1 VASPAISGGP
11 RETRTSPA
19 FVHLHN
25 HSDYSLLDG
34 ACRLDR
40 LIERVT
46 RLGMPALALT
56 DHGNLFGAVEF
67 YGAARA
73 AGVKPIIGCEV
84 YVAHGARGEKSRG
97 PDGKGA
103 YDHLVL
109 LARNREGY
117 RNLMK
122 LSSLGFTE
130 GFHYKPRVDK
140 ELLARHAGGLLCLSA
155 CLRGEVPQL
164 VVAGDTP
171 GARAA
176 AGWYRD
182 LYGADFYFFEIQDH
196 GLPDERVAAEG
207 LIALSKSMG
216 IPLVATND
224 CHYLAREDS
233 EAHEV
238 LLCIQTGKT
247 MLDPDRFRFATDQ
260 LYVKS
265 AVEME
270 ALFRHA
276 PEALSN
282 TLAVAERCELTLD
295 TERVQLPSFPLPPEI
310 ESEEAYLRR
319 LAAEG
324 LERRYGGEAGDVHRA
339 RLAYELDTICTVG
352 YARYFLIVRDFTDYA
367 RRNGVGV
374 GPGRGSAAGS
384 LVSYCL
390 GITDIDPIRF
400 DLLFERFLNPERVS
414 MPDIDIDFAY
424 ETRQKVID
432 YVVAKYGRESVSQI
446 ITFGTMAARAVVRDV
461 GRALG
466 MTYADVDRV
475 AKMVPAD
482 LGMTLPRALE
492 LVPDLKSLSQ
502 QNETYARLIRCS
514 LALEGLARH
523 ASTHAAGVLIA
534 PGPLM
539 DYVPVYKSPKGDF
552 TTQFDMNSLEK
563 VGLLKMDFLGL
574 RTLTVLEDAVRNAR
588 EATGAAVDLKSIP
601 LDDPPTYELLGK
613 AQTVGVFQL
622 ESSGM
627 RELLRKLMPDTFEDI
642 IAINALF
649 RPGPIQSGMI
659 DDFVKRKHGKQKV
672 TYMHPALEPILRP
685 TYGVIAYQD
694 QVMQIANRLAGFTL
708 AQADL
713 LRRAMGKKKPEEMA
727 RMKQAF
733 LEGCAARE
741 VPKKKAEEIF
751 DLMEKFAGYGF
762 VRAHSA
768 AYALLS
774 YQCAYLKA
782 HHTAAYVAASLTS
795 EVGDTD
801 RIVALVDEARRL
813 GIAVLAPDVNRSA
826 AGFILEGEAIRFGL
840 NAVKNVGLGSVEAI
854 VRAREEGGPFRTLGD
869 FLRRV
874 DTAALN
880 RRVIESLIQAGACDG
895 LDGDRAQLHA
905 AVGDLLAQI
914 QERARGVARH
924 QESLFGADTA
934 PAAVDAPLPLVAPW
948 SLEERLRREKEVL
961 GFYFSDHP
969 LAAYRHVIEAR
980 ATHTTARLRE
990 CREGQ
995 EVTLVGLVAAMKPHV
1010 DRNQRAMAFVTI
1022 EDLCG
1027 TVETTLFA
1035 DLFERSRGDLVPGA
1049 VVEAR
1054 GRVNVRE
1061 EADPKMVLTAVRPV
1075 PPPGEGGPVQV
1086 ILDLRG
1092 AGPGVSLEEL
1102 RSLLIRHPGESPVY
1116 FRVPG
1121 ENGDATTIRAR
1132 RLLVRPSEDLLAALR
1147 ERVGPDAVTVTSP
1160 AAAREG
1166 SGGRAEAV
1174 PF

>member
-1 VASPAISGGP
+1 MSAP
-11 RETRTSPA
+11 

-40 LIERVT
+40 LIDRAKK
-46 RLGMPALALT
+46 LGMPALALT

-67 YGAARA
+67 YGMAKA

-109 LARNREGY
+109 LAKNREGY

-140 ELLARHAGGLLCLSA
+140 ELLAAHAGGLLCLSA
-155 CLRGEVPQL
+155 CLRGEVPQR
-164 VVAGDTP
+164 VVAGDLE

-182 LYGADFYFFEIQDH
+182 LYGADSYFFEIQDH
-196 GLPDERVAAEG
+196 GIPEERISAEG
-207 LIALSKSMG
+207 LLELGRRME
-216 IPLVATND
+216 IPVVATND
-224 CHYLAREDS
+224 CHYLQREDA

-260 LYVKS
+260 LYVKTPD
-265 AVEME
+265 EM
-270 ALFRHA
+270 ATLFAHA
-276 PEALSN
+276 PEALRN
-282 TLAVAERCELTLD
+282 TLVAAERCELALD
-295 TERVQLPSFPLPPEI
+295 TERVQLPSFPLPPDI
-310 ESEEAYLRR
+310 ESEEGYLRR
-319 LAAEG
+319 LAEEG
-324 LERRYGGEAGDVHRA
+324 LARRYGDAVLDVHRT
-339 RLAYELDTICTVG
+339 RLEYELDVICKVG

-367 RRNGVGV
+367 RNNGVAV

-384 LVSYCL
+384 IVSYCL
-390 GITDIDPIRF
+390 GITDLDPIRF

-414 MPDIDIDFAY
+414 MPDIDIDFSY

-432 YVVAKYGRESVSQI
+432 YVVGRYGRESVSQI

-461 GRALG
+461 GRAIG
-466 MTYADVDRV
+466 MTYAEVDRV
-475 AKMVPAD
+475 AKMVPPD
-482 LGMTLPRALE
+482 LGMTLPKALE
-492 LVPDLKSLSQ
+492 IVPELKALPQ
-502 QNETYARLIRCS
+502 QGETYARLIRCS

-574 RTLTVLEDAVRNAR
+574 RTLTVLEDAVAHVRQ
-588 EATGAAVDLKSIP
+588 ATGGTIDLKEIP
-601 LDDPPTYELLGK
+601 LDDKATFDLLGK
-613 AQTVGVFQL
+613 AQSVGVFQL

-627 RELLRKLMPDTFEDI
+627 RDLLRKLMPDTFEDI

-672 TYMHPALEPILRP
+672 TYMHPALEPILKN

-727 RMKQAF
+727 RMKKSF
-733 LEGCAARE
+733 LDGCSERQ
-741 VPKKKAEEIF
+741 VPKKTAEDIF

-768 AYALLS
+768 AYAILS
-774 YQCAYLKA
+774 SQCAYLKA
-782 HHTAAYVAASLTS
+782 HHPAAYLAASLTS

-801 RIVALVDEARRL
+801 RIVALVDEARRSGL
-813 GIAVLAPDVNRSA
+813 QVLAPDVNRSKA
-826 AGFILEGEAIRFGL
+826 AFTLEGNAIRFGL
-840 NAVKNVGLGSVEAI
+840 SAVKNVGVGSVEAI
-854 VRAREEGGPFRTLGD
+854 VKARDEGGSFRSLSD

-880 RRVIESLIQAGACDG
+880 RRVVESLIQAGACDG
-895 LDGDRAQLHA
+895 LEGDRAQLLE

-914 QERARGVARH
+914 QERARSVVKH
-924 QESLFGADTA
+924 QESLFGADPMAA
-934 PAAVDAPLPLVAPW
+934 PSDPPLPLVAPW
-948 SLEERLRREKEVL
+948 GLEERLRREKEVL

-969 LAAYRHVIEAR
+969 LGAYRHIIEAR

-995 EVTLVGLVAAMKPHV
+995 EVVLIGLIAAMKPHV
-1010 DRNQRAMAFVTI
+1010 DRNKRPMAFVTI
-1022 EDLCG
+1022 EDLRG
-1027 TVETTLFA
+1027 TVETTLFSE
-1035 DLFERSRGDLVPGA
+1035 LYERSRAALLPGT
-1049 VVEAR
+1049 VIEAR
-1054 GRVNVRE
+1054 GKVNVRE

-1075 PPPGEGGPVQV
+1075 PHPGEGGP
-1086 ILDLRG
+1086 I
-1092 AGPGVSLEEL
+1092 EL
-1102 RSLLIRHPGESPVY
+1102 RIDLVKAPPSVTPEEIRSVLVRHPGESPVY
-1116 FRVPG
+1116 FKVPG
-1121 ENGDATTIRAR
+1121 AEGADAVTIRAR
-1132 RLLVRPSEDLLAALR
+1132 RLLVSPSEELLQALR
-1147 ERVGPDAVTVTSP
+1147 ERLGADAVKVTGPALGSP
-1160 AAAREG
+1160 SA
-1166 SGGRAEAV
+1166 GGRAEAV

>member
-1 VASPAISGGP
+1 MSA
-11 RETRTSPA
+11 T

-40 LIERVT
+40 LIDRSK

-67 YGAARA
+67 YGMATA
-73 AGVKPIIGCEV
+73 AGLKPIIGCEV
-84 YVAHGARGEKSRG
+84 YVAHGGRAEKSRG

-109 LARNREGY
+109 LARNRDGY
-117 RNLMK
+117 KNLMK

-140 ELLARHAGGLLCLSA
+140 ELLARHASGLLCLSA
-155 CLRGEVPQL
+155 CLRGEVPQR
-164 VVAGDTP
+164 VVAGDMA
-171 GARAA
+171 GAKASAA
-176 AGWYRD
+176 WYRD
-182 LYGADFYFFEIQDH
+182 LYGAENYFFEVQDH
-196 GLPDERVAAEG
+196 GIPDERTAAEG
-207 LIALSKSMG
+207 LVQLGKEMG
-216 IPLVATND
+216 IPVVATND
-224 CHYLAREDS
+224 CHYLAREDA

-265 AVEME
+265 VEEME
-270 ALFRHA
+270 ALFGHV
-276 PEALSN
+276 PDALRN
-282 TLAVAERCELTLD
+282 TLVVAERCELKLD
-295 TERVQLPSFPLPPEI
+295 TERVQLPAFPLPPEI
-310 ESEEAYLRR
+310 DSEEAYLRR

-324 LERRYGGEAGDVHRA
+324 LVRRYGDAVQDVHRT

-367 RRNGVGV
+367 RLNGVAV

-384 LVSYCL
+384 IVSYCL

-414 MPDIDIDFAY
+414 MPDIDIDFSY
-424 ETRQKVID
+424 ESRQKVID
-432 YVVAKYGRESVSQI
+432 YVVGKYGRESVSQI

-461 GRALG
+461 GRAIG
-466 MTYADVDRV
+466 MSYADVDKV
-475 AKMVPAD
+475 AKMVPGD
-482 LGMTLPRALE
+482 LGMTLPKAIEMVPE
-492 LVPDLKSLSQ
+492 LRLLPQ
-502 QNETYARLIRCS
+502 QSETHARLLRCS

-539 DYVPVYKSPKGDF
+539 DYVPVYRSPKGDF

-574 RTLTVLEDAVRNAR
+574 RTLTVLEHATAHVKA
-588 EATGAAVDLKSIP
+588 ATGVAIDLKSIP
-601 LDDPPTYELLGK
+601 LDDPATYELLSKG
-613 AQTVGVFQL
+613 QTVGVFQL

-672 TYMHPALEPILRP
+672 TYMHPALEAILKP

-694 QVMQIANRLAGFTL
+694 QVMQVANRLAGFTL

-727 RMKQAF
+727 RMKEAF
-733 LEGCAARE
+733 LAGCEARD
-741 VPKKKAEEIF
+741 VPKKKAGEVF

-782 HHTAAYVAASLTS
+782 HHPAAYLAASLTS

-801 RIVALVDEARRL
+801 RIVALVEEARRM
-813 GIAVLAPDVNRSA
+813 GIATLAPDVNRGA
-826 AGFILEGEAIRFGL
+826 AAFTLEGEAIRFGL
-840 NAVKNVGLGSVEAI
+840 AAVKNVGHGSVEAI
-854 VRAREEGGPFRTLGD
+854 VTARTEGGPFLSLAD

-874 DTAALN
+874 ETAALN

-895 LDGDRAQLHA
+895 LDGDRAQLLQ
-905 AVGDLLAQI
+905 AVGDLLSQI
-914 QERARGVARH
+914 QERARGVAKH
-924 QESLFGADTA
+924 QENLFGADAT
-934 PAAVDAPLPLVAPW
+934 PVAADPPLPLVAPW
-948 SLEERLRREKEVL
+948 GLDERLRREKDVL

-969 LAAYRHVIEAR
+969 LAAYRHIIEAR
-980 ATHTTARLRE
+980 ATHSTDRLRE

-995 EVTLVGLVAAMKPHV
+995 DVTLVGLVAAMKPHV
-1010 DRNQRAMAFVTI
+1010 DRNKRPMAFVTI
-1022 EDLCG
+1022 EDLRG
-1027 TVETTLFA
+1027 SVETTLFA
-1035 DLFERSRGDLVPGA
+1035 DLFERSRGALAPGT

-1061 EADPKMVLTAVRPV
+1061 DAEPKMVLTAIRPV
-1075 PPPGEGGPVQV
+1075 APPGEGGPIQV
-1086 ILDLRG
+1086 TLDFG
-1092 AGPGVSLEEL
+1092 PAGSSVSLEEI
-1102 RSLLIRHPGESPVY
+1102 RSLLVRHPGESPVY

-1121 ENGDATTIRAR
+1121 GMGGTATTIRAR
-1132 RLLVRPSEDLLAALR
+1132 RLLVAPTEDLLAALR
-1147 ERVGPDAVTVTSP
+1147 ERLGPHSVTVTGP
-1160 AAAREG
+1160 AAAPDAG
-1166 SGGRAEAV
+1166 AAGGEDARPEVV

>member
-1 VASPAISGGP
+1 MSGSSGGS
-11 RETRTSPA
+11 RESRRQAP

-40 LIERVT
+40 LIDRVQ
-46 RLGMPALALT
+46 RLGMPAVALT

-67 YGAARA
+67 YGAATA
-73 AGVKPIIGCEV
+73 AGVKPIVGCEV

-117 RNLMK
+117 RNLMR

-140 ELLARHAGGLLCLSA
+140 ELLAKHAEGLLCLSA

-164 VVAGDTP
+164 IVAGNLE
-171 GARAA
+171 GAKAA

-182 LYGADFYFFEIQDH
+182 LYGADHYFFEVQDH
-196 GLPDERVAAEG
+196 GLPDERTTAEG
-207 LIALSKSMG
+207 LIALGKSMG
-216 IPLVATND
+216 IPVVATND

-247 MLDPDRFRFATDQ
+247 MLDADRFRFATDQ
-260 LYVKS
+260 LYVKT
-265 AVEME
+265 AEEME
-270 ALFRHA
+270 ALFGHA
-276 PEALSN
+276 PETLRN

-295 TERVQLPSFPLPPEI
+295 TERVQLPAFPLPPEI
-310 ESEEAYLRR
+310 ESEEHYLKR

-324 LERRYGGEAGDVHRA
+324 LERRYGAAAGEVHHT

-367 RRNGVGV
+367 RQNGVAV

-432 YVVAKYGRESVSQI
+432 YVVEKYGRESVSQI

-475 AKMVPAD
+475 AKMVPPD
-482 LGMTLPRALE
+482 LGMTLTRALE
-492 LVPDLKSLSQ
+492 LVPDFKSLQQ

-574 RTLTVLEDAVRNAR
+574 RTLTVLEEATRNAR
-588 EATGAAVDLKSIP
+588 AASGTEIDLKQIP
-601 LDDPPTYELLGK
+601 FDDKATFELLGK

-627 RELLRKLMPDTFEDI
+627 RELLRKLMPDCFEDI

-672 TYMHPALEPILRP
+672 TYMHPALEPILKP

-694 QVMQIANRLAGFTL
+694 QVMQVANRLAGFTL

-733 LEGCAARE
+733 LEGCVARE
-741 VPKKKAEEIF
+741 VPKKKAEEVF

-782 HHTAAYVAASLTS
+782 HHPAAYLAASLTS
-795 EVGDTD
+795 EVGDSD
-801 RIVALVDEARRL
+801 RIVLLVEEARRV
-813 GIAVLAPDVNRSA
+813 GIDVKAPDVNQSA
-826 AGFILEGEAIRFGL
+826 AGFTLEGSAIRFGL

-854 VRAREEGGPFRTLGD
+854 VKAREEGGPFRTVGD
-869 FLRRV
+869 LLRRV
-874 DTAALN
+874 DGSALN
-880 RRVIESLIQAGACDG
+880 RRVVESLVQAGACDG

-905 AVGDLLAQI
+905 AVGDLLAQV
-914 QERARGVARH
+914 QERARAVARH
-924 QESLFGADTA
+924 QESLFGADSA
-934 PAAVDAPLPLVAPW
+934 PVFQDPPLPLVAPW
-948 SLEERLRREKEVL
+948 GLEERLRREKEVL

-1022 EDLCG
+1022 EDLRG
-1027 TVETTLFA
+1027 TVEATIFS
-1035 DLFERSRGDLVPGA
+1035 DLFERSRAALAPGA
-1049 VVEAR
+1049 VVEVR

-1061 EADPKMVLTAVRPV
+1061 DADPKMVLTAVRPV
-1075 PPPGEGGPVQV
+1075 TPPGDGGPIQV

-1092 AGPGVSLEEL
+1092 AGAGVSLEEI

-1121 ENGDATTIRAR
+1121 DNGADATTIRAR

-1147 ERVGPDAVTVTSP
+1147 ERVGADAVTVTVPS
-1160 AAAREG
+1160 ASREA

>member
-1 VASPAISGGP
+1 MSAP
-11 RETRTSPA
+11 

-40 LIERVT
+40 LIERAKK
-46 RLGMPALALT
+46 LGMPAVALT

-67 YGAARA
+67 YGMAKA
-73 AGVKPIIGCEV
+73 AGLKPIIGCEV

-103 YDHLVL
+103 YHHLLL
-109 LARNREGY
+109 LARNRDGY
-117 RNLMK
+117 RNLTK

-140 ELLARHAGGLLCLSA
+140 ELLAKHAEGLICLSA
-155 CLRGEVPQL
+155 CLKGDVPQHI
-164 VVAGDTP
+164 VAGDLE
-171 GARAA
+171 GARTAA
-176 AGWYRD
+176 AWYRD
-182 LYGADFYFFEIQDH
+182 LYGPEFYFFEVQDH
-196 GLPDERVAAEG
+196 GIPEERVAAEG
-207 LIALSKSMG
+207 LVQLGKEMG

-224 CHYLAREDS
+224 CHYLMREDS

-238 LLCIQTGKT
+238 LLCIQTGTT
-247 MLDPDRFRFATDQ
+247 MADPDRFRFATDQ
-260 LYVKS
+260 LYVKTPE
-265 AVEME
+265 EME
-270 ALFRHA
+270 ALLGHV
-276 PEALSN
+276 PGALRN
-282 TLAVAERCELTLD
+282 TLEIAERCELTLD
-295 TERVQLPSFPLPPEI
+295 TERVQLPSFPLPPDI
-310 ESEEAYLRR
+310 DSEESFLRR
-319 LAAEG
+319 LAEEG
-324 LERRYGGEAGDVHRA
+324 LRRRYGDAVTDVHRS
-339 RLAYELDTICTVG
+339 RLEYELDTICTVG

-367 RRNGVGV
+367 RRNGVAV

-384 LVSYCL
+384 IVSYCL

-424 ETRQKVID
+424 ETRQRVID
-432 YVVAKYGRESVSQI
+432 YVVDKYGRESVSQI

-475 AKMVPAD
+475 AKMVPPD

-492 LVPDLKSLSQ
+492 IVPELKALAQQGDL
-502 QNETYARLIRCS
+502 YARLIRCS

-552 TTQFDMNSLEK
+552 TTQFDMVSLEK

-574 RTLTVLEDAVRNAR
+574 RTLTVLEDAVAHVKG
-588 EATGAAVDLKSIP
+588 ATGAEIDLKSIP
-601 LDDPPTYELLGK
+601 LDDKPTFELLGK
-613 AQTVGVFQL
+613 AQSVGVFQL

-627 RELLRKLMPDTFEDI
+627 RDLLHKLMPDTFEDI
-642 IAINALF
+642 IAINALY

-672 TYMHPALEPILRP
+672 TYMHPALEPILKN

-694 QVMQIANRLAGFTL
+694 QVMQIANRLAGFSL

-727 RMKQAF
+727 RMKHSF

-768 AYALLS
+768 AYAILS

-782 HHTAAYVAASLTS
+782 HHPAAYLAASLTS

-801 RIVALVDEARRL
+801 RIVALVDEAKRI
-813 GIAVLAPDVNRSA
+813 GVPVLPPDVNRSRA
-826 AGFILEGEAIRFGL
+826 SFTLEGNAIRFGMS
-840 NAVKNVGLGSVEAI
+840 AVKNVGVGSVEAI
-854 VRAREEGGPFRTLGD
+854 VRAREEGGPFRSLPD

-874 DTAALN
+874 EIGALN
-880 RRVIESLIQAGACDG
+880 RRVVESLIQAGACDA
-895 LDGDRAQLHA
+895 LEGDRAQLFE
-905 AVGDLLAQI
+905 AVGDLLAQV
-914 QERARGVARH
+914 QERARAVAKH
-924 QESLFGADTA
+924 QESLFGAEAMAA
-934 PAAVDAPLPLVAPW
+934 PSDPPLPLVAPW
-948 SLEERLRREKEVL
+948 SLGERLRREKEVL

-969 LAAYRHVIEAR
+969 LAAYRHIIEAR
-980 ATHTTARLRE
+980 ATHTTERLRQ

-995 EVTLVGLVAAMKPHV
+995 EVTLVGLIAAVKQHV
-1010 DRNQRAMAFVTI
+1010 DRNKRPMAFVTI
-1022 EDLCG
+1022 EDLRG
-1027 TVETTLFA
+1027 TVEATLFS
-1035 DLFERSRGDLVPGA
+1035 DLYERSRAAITAGT
-1049 VVEAR
+1049 VVETR

-1061 EADPKMVLTAVRPV
+1061 EADPKMVLTAIRPV
-1075 PPPGEGGPVQV
+1075 PPPAEGGPIEVR
-1086 ILDLRG
+1086 IDLRG
-1092 AGPGVSLEEL
+1092 AGESVSLEEI
-1102 RSLLIRHPGESPVY
+1102 RSVLVRHPGESPVY
-1116 FRVPG
+1116 FKVPG
-1121 ENGDATTIRAR
+1121 PAGEPTMIRAR
-1132 RLLVRPSEDLLAALR
+1132 RLLVQPSEALLQDLR
-1147 ERVGPDAVTVTSP
+1147 ERIGPGAVSVSGPAPGSP
-1160 AAAREG
+1160 GGAD
-1166 SGGRAEAV
+1166 GRAEAV